1 MKNLALCYCLI
12 LAASSMP
19 AQAALVNGDF
29 AGGTGGWTISSFGGG
44 DPANFYSIADNA
56 GDAYLKFDTGAYI
69 QGLQVLTFKQTLAIG
84 SENALFSADIK
95 VFAPTNDSTG
105 NGSNSIQGDVI
116 TFSAQAAAV
125 GSKPFGAVYE
135 INRYFDANSPVG
147 QSIGVIT
154 PLSGGFFDFNI
165 TADLSAFIGETT
177 TISLNLLADDDHKR
191 SSYGIDNVQLSAVPL
206 PATLPLYVMGLAFWR
221 FASKQRS

>member
-1 MKNLALCYCLI
+1 MIAL
-12 LAASSMP
+12 SMP
-19 AQAALVNGDF
+19 VQASLVNGDF
-29 AGGTGGWTISSFGGG
+29 SNGLNSWTLSSFGGG
-44 DPANFYSIADNA
+44 SDLTNFYSIADNA
-56 GDAYLKFDTGAYI
+56 GDAYLKLDAGAYI
-69 QGLQVLTFKQTLAIG
+69 QGLQVLTFKQTLSIG
-84 SENALFSADIK
+84 PENALFSADIK

-105 NGSNSIQGDVI
+105 NGSNLFQGDVI
-116 TFSAQAAAV
+116 TFSAQAAAI

-165 TADLSAFIGETT
+165 TADLSTFIGETT
-177 TISLNLLADDDHKR
+177 TISLNLLPDDDHKR